1 LNFKEILELIDKVAE
16 SGIGSVEVE
25 QAGTKVR
32 IEGKN
37 APAPV
42 HVNGNGGSLQ
52 QAAPAPANAATA
64 TPAAKVVATVNGESI
79 TAGQLD
85 LLWNRMG
92 AKMRGQYEQGGNGKM
107 RFLENYVGKRLL
119 LQLAAQ
125 SSFEKSPAV
134 QAELEAAKEAA
145 LFDLYVRD
153 VVATQIVTDSA
164 VRKFYDDHPADF
176 LRPQQARVRMIFVG
190 KDKHTVEEGR
200 RLLGDVMKEMY
211 GVKTRSGNDP
221 KAITQAFAD
230 AAARTSEHS
239 SAAEGGDLGW
249 VAPGTLDAKL
259 SDAVFSMKPNMVSG
273 ILETDAGQ
281 YLLLI
286 QEQQPATPEPF
297 ESVRGAIRDYLF
309 STNVQKVMEAVT
321 RTTNELRATS
331 KVTLHP
337 ENVQ

>member
-1 LNFKEILELIDKVAE
+1 MVLPEAMFVICAVHRRIFMNRRLISVALA
-16 SGIGSVEVE
+16 VVF
-25 QAGTKVR
+25 AV
-32 IEGKN
+32 
-37 APAPV
+37 
-42 HVNGNGGSLQ
+42 SLSAQ
-52 QAAPAPANAATA
+52 QAAPAPAPA
-64 TPAAKVVATVNGESI
+64 TPGAKVVATVNGESI
-79 TAGQLD
+79 TAAQLD
-85 LLWNRMG
+85 RLWNRMG

-125 SSFEKSPAV
+125 SEFEKSPSV

-153 VVATQIVTDSA
+153 VVATQVVTDSA

-190 KDKHTVEEGR
+190 RDRHTVEEGR
-200 RLLGDVMKEMY
+200 QLIGDVMKEMY

-221 KAITQAFAD
+221 QAIVQAFAA

-239 SAAEGGDLGW
+239 SATSGGDLGW
-249 VAPGTLDAKL
+249 VAPGTLDPKL
-259 SDAVFSMKPNMVSG
+259 NDAVFAMKPNMVSG
-273 ILETDAGQ
+273 ILETDAGT

-286 QEQQPATPEPF
+286 QDQQPATPEPF
-297 ESVRGAIRDYLF
+297 ESVRAAIRDYLF
-309 STNVQKVMEAVT
+309 SANVQKVMEAVT